1 MGTAEGRERVAF
13 LGLGRM
19 GRILAGHLLEAG
31 HDVAVWNR
39 SAGQEGDLVA
49 RGASAA
55 ASAQDAVASASIVF
69 TALFGPPAVR
79 EVVLGGLDLAPG
91 TVWVDITTVAPADA
105 DEFATWADE
114 RGIAYVHSPVI
125 GSLGPAAKRTLGVLV
140 GGPSADRVV
149 SYVSLWA
156 DPQRL
161 QMLPTA
167 ALWLAAR
174 VYAAG
179 VLMYG
184 QMLPTAASA
193 ATGKLVANLALAV
206 SYQGLVEAVRLGKAG
221 GLDVEQVL
229 TTLNGTGLGAI
240 AAMKGNNLRTADFS
254 DTQFSAD
261 LLLKDTLLMLRTSTR
276 PLPAL
281 TAAAQALLVAQ
292 QTGHG
297 DDDFS
302 VVARFDLD

>member
-1 MGTAEGRERVAF
+1 MGADESRERVAF

-19 GRILAGHLLEAG
+19 GQILAGHLLDAG

-39 SAGQEGDLVA
+39 SKGAEADLVS
-49 RGASAA
+49 RGAAA
-55 ASAQDAVASASIVF
+55 AATAQQAVDGARVVF

-79 EVVLGGLDLAPG
+79 EVVLEALDLAQG
-91 TVWVDITTVAPADA
+91 TAWVDITTVAPADA
-105 DEFATWADE
+105 DEFATWAATK
-114 RGIAYVHSPVI
+114 GVSYIHSPVI
-125 GSLGPAAKRTLGVLV
+125 GSLGPAAKKALGVLV
-140 GGPSADRVV
+140 GGPDAERVV
-149 SYVSLWA
+149 PYVSLWA

-161 QMLPTA
+161 QVVPTA
-167 ALWLAAR
+167 AA
-174 VYAAG
+174 
-179 VLMYG
+179 
-184 QMLPTAASA
+184 A

-229 TTLNGTGLGAI
+229 TTLNGTGLGMI
-240 AAMKGNNLRTADFS
+240 AAMKGDNLRTGDFS
-254 DTQFSAD
+254 NTQFSAD
-261 LLLKDTLLMLRTSTR
+261 LLLKDTGLMLRTATA

>member
-1 MGTAEGRERVAF
+1 MMGTAETREPVAF

-19 GRILAGHLLEAG
+19 GRILAGHLLDAG
-31 HDVAVWNR
+31 HDIAVWNR
-39 SAGQEGDLVA
+39 SPGPADDLVS

-55 ASAQDAVASASIVF
+55 TSAQDAVDGASIVF
-69 TALFGPPAVR
+69 TALFGPGAVR
-79 EVVLGGLDLAPG
+79 EVVLGELDLAAG

-114 RGIAYVHSPVI
+114 RGVGYVHSPVI
-125 GSLGPAAKRTLGVLV
+125 GSLGPAAKRALGVLV
-140 GGPSADRVV
+140 GGPSADRVLP
-149 SYVSLWA
+149 YVSLWA

-161 QMLPTA
+161 QVVPTA
-167 ALWLAAR
+167 AA
-174 VYAAG
+174 
-179 VLMYG
+179 
-184 QMLPTAASA
+184 A

-240 AAMKGNNLRTADFS
+240 AAMKGDNLRTGDFS

-261 LLLKDTLLMLRTSTR
+261 LLLKDTTLMLQTTIR

-302 VVARFDLD
+302 VIARFDLV